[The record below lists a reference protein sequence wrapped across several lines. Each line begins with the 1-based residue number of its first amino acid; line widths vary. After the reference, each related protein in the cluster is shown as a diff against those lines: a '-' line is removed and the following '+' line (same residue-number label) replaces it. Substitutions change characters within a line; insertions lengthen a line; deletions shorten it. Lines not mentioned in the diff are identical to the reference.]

1 MSLRGSVAAR
11 RQLRRQLPR
20 VPQRPTQENDAARAT
35 SLAELPR
42 FWHDVRGRVGSFL
55 QTKVSTLGVLVFLYK
70 HRLLPWAC
78 WQFCTNIHFYL
89 GRAGN
94 FAQTSVL

>member
-1 MSLRGSVAAR
+1 MFRNV
-11 RQLRRQLPR
+11 LPKK
-20 VPQRPTQENDAARAT
+20 NDAARAT

-55 QTKVSTLGVLVFLYK
+55 QTKVSTLGVLVFVYK

-78 WQFCTNIHFYL
+78 WQFCINIHLYL
-89 GRAGN
+89 GCAGN
-94 FAQTSVL
+94 FAQASVFVILRIFRGDFSCNMPKKP